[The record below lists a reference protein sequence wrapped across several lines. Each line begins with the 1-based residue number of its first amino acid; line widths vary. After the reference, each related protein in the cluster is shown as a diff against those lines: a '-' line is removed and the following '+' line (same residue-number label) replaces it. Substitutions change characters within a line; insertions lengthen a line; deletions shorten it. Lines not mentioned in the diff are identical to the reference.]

1 MMLFSTP
8 TQTTLHYRIVTPMFL
23 GGEAQQA
30 DPTQFRNASFKG
42 ALHFWWRALNWG
54 RALKQ
59 AGGEQGAALRY
70 LHTLEGDLFGLASD
84 GKNSKQSRVQ
94 I

>member
-42 ALHFWWRALNWG
+42 ALRFWWRALNWG
-54 RALKQ
+54 RMLKNAGQNETEALKKLQ
-59 AGGEQGAALRY
+59 P
-70 LHTLEGDLFGLASD
+70 HP
-84 GKNSKQSRVQ
+84 
-94 I
+94 